1 MAVEDRAMKPS
12 VALADHRDALR
23 KLSTRHTVS
32 NPRIF
37 GSVARGEDSEQSDLD
52 LLVDFSPDTT
62 LLRLAELQIE
72 AEALLGVRVDVRTLE
87 DLPRRIR
94 DAVLRE
100 ARPL

>member
-1 MAVEDRAMKPS
+1 MKPS
-12 VALADHRDALR
+12 LALADHRDALR
-23 KLSTRHTVS
+23 DLSARHTVR

-37 GSVARGEDSEQSDLD
+37 GSVARGEDGENSDLD
-52 LLVDFSPDTT
+52 LLVDYSSSTT

-87 DLPRRIR
+87 DLPFRIR
-94 DAVLRE
+94 DSVLRE